1 MKTKLLLL
9 IVLLVVTLSVSAQNS
24 AKSNDEKPF
33 KIGVGAMIGLPVG
46 DLGDIA
52 SLAYGVDL
60 LGEYAVDPSFGVT
73 LSLGYVD
80 FALKSEYKNALD
92 ALGIKAKMGMIPVL
106 VGGKYYFS
114 EMLYGS
120 AQVGISF
127 STQSDGGSAFT
138 FAPGIGYK
146 ISNNFDLMLK
156 YQSASKDGSSTSF
169 LGLRAGLSF

>member
-1 MKTKLLLL
+1 MKTKL
-9 IVLLVVTLSVSAQNS
+9 VLLVVLFVVTLSVSAQNS
-24 AKSNDEKPF
+24 DEKPF
-33 KIGVGAMIGLPVG
+33 KIGAGAMIGLPVG

-60 LGEYAVDPSFGVT
+60 LGEYTLDPTFALT

-80 FALKSEYKNALD
+80 FALKSDYKDLLD
-92 ALGIKAKMGMIPVL
+92 ELGVDAKMGMIPVL

-114 EMLYGS
+114 EQFYGS
-120 AQVGISF
+120 AQLGISF
-127 STQSDGGSAFT
+127 STQKDGGSAFT
-138 FAPGIGYK
+138 FAPGVGYK
-146 ISNNFDLMLK
+146 ISDNFDLMLK

>member
-1 MKTKLLLL
+1 MKTKF
-9 IVLLVVTLSVSAQNS
+9 VLLVVLFVVTLSVSAQNS
-24 AKSNDEKPF
+24 SKSSDEKPF
-33 KIGVGAMIGLPVG
+33 KIGAGAMIGLPVG
-46 DLGDIA
+46 DLSNAA

-60 LGEYAVDPSFGVT
+60 LAEYAVDPSFGVA

-80 FALKSEYKNALD
+80 FALKSDYKNALNE
-92 ALGIKAKMGMIPVL
+92 LGIKAKMGMVPVL

-127 STQSDGGSAFT
+127 STQSGGGSAFT

-156 YQSASKDGSSTSF
+156 YQSASKNGSSTAF
-169 LGLRAGLSF
+169 IGLRAGLSF